1 MEQIM
6 NWNKFKKWNNFQIGT
21 NLKNGKNYELE
32 RISNLIFS
40 NLNKFQNLNIL
51 KFECSENYNMKEEIK
66 QKRNKK

>member
-1 MEQIM
+1 MEQLS
-6 NWNKFKKWNNFQIGT
+6 NWKKFQKWNKLRIGT
-21 NLKNGKNYELE
+21 NFKFEFFL
-32 RISNLIFS
+32 